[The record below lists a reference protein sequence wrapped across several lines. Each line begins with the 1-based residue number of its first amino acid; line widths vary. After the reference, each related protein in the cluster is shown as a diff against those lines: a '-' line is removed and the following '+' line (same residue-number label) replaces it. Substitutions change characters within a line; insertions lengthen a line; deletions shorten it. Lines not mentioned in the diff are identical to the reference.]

1 MCPAC
6 IANIT
11 LMTVGATSGGGA
23 AAFVFSKFYRSSK
36 QTKTKNNQ
44 NEKRSRK
51 EKDPDETS

>member
-11 LMTVGATSGGGA
+11 LMAAGATSGGGV
-23 AAFVFSKFYRSSK
+23 AAFVLNKIYRNSK

-51 EKDPDETS
+51 EKDPGETS

>member
-11 LMTVGATSGGGA
+11 LMTVGATSGSGV
-23 AAFVFSKFYRSSK
+23 AAFVLNKIYRNSK

-44 NEKRSRK
+44 NEKGSRK
-51 EKDPDETS
+51 EKDSGETS